1 MIREIILVEVVNQD
15 DMSTDKSKAFTKTEK
30 AEEYFKK
37 ILREDIH
44 LIDDGIIGPVRLIL
58 FLGSAGQKTCCS
70 SNGKQCFFHILFP
83 TPVLPGSG

>member
-44 LIDDGIIGPVRLIL
+44 LINEDDIEDSLDNGFYDDPDDGGCGTSVIIKEIS
-58 FLGSAGQKTCCS
+58 FEDD
-70 SNGKQCFFHILFP
+70 
-83 TPVLPGSG
+83 

>member
-1 MIREIILVEVVNQD
+1 MVREIILVEVVNQD

-44 LIDDGIIGPVRLIL
+44 LIDEDDIEDALDNGYYDDPDDGGCGTSVIIKEIS
-58 FLGSAGQKTCCS
+58 FEDD
-70 SNGKQCFFHILFP
+70 
-83 TPVLPGSG
+83 